1 MADVK
6 TSTVRI
12 KRGISSDLPS
22 QAELAEPLFTTDTG
36 ELFIGQGEGKP
47 PLKIG
52 KSDYEIWISQGNT
65 GTVEDFY
72 NATTRQTWRQAE
84 W

>member
-1 MADVK
+1 MAAKSGDVL
-6 TSTVRI
+6 I
-12 KRGISSDLPS
+12 KRGLRSNLPNR
-22 QAELAEPLFTTDTG
+22 AELAQPLFATDTG
-36 ELFIGQGEGKP
+36 ELFIGLGSDRP

-52 KSDYEIWISQGNT
+52 KSDYEIWLSQGNT

-72 NATTRQTWRQAE
+72 NATTRQTWQQAE

>member
-1 MADVK
+1 MVAKSGDVL
-6 TSTVRI
+6 I
-12 KRGISSDLPS
+12 KRGLRSNLPNR
-22 QAELAEPLFTTDTG
+22 AELAQPLFAIDTG
-36 ELFIGQGEGKP
+36 ELFIGLGNDQP

-52 KSDYEIWISQGNT
+52 KSDYEIWLSQGNT

-72 NATTRQTWRQAE
+72 NATTRQTWQQAE